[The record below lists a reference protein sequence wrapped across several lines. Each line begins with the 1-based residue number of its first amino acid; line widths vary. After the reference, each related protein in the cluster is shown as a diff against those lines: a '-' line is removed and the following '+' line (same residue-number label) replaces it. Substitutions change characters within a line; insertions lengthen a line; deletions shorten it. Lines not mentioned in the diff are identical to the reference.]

1 MQTLFSL
8 LWFFYPAALVS
19 LVVSIIIVLTKNLHI
34 GFTAKGHAGLEIQS
48 SHMVP
53 TPRIGGIAFMAG
65 LITSLFLVSK
75 ETGFLAMVMLGAAV
89 PVFLAGLA
97 EDIGIGASPKKRL
110 LAAMVSSLFMILLS
124 GYYVKSGVAPGL
136 DYLLGFAVIGGV
148 FTIFITAA
156 VCHAFNLVDG
166 LNGLA
171 MSIALLASSAMA
183 IMALQTGDFP
193 VAFMAGAIAASI
205 AGVLLLNFPLGKIFL
220 GDAGAYTLGFLVA
233 WTGVL
238 LITRNPEVSKW
249 AVLLAVFWPFMDTTA
264 AVLRRIRK
272 KAPIGEPDK
281 LHFHHVIKRVIDV
294 TLSSAE
300 NNTIAN
306 PLATVAM
313 LPFVA
318 LPPLL
323 GILTAQSVSAS
334 LMALAFSICMYFA
347 IKISIVRNFR
357 RIGRAAGE
365 RVSAPAQQ
373 PLREVASNEG
383 HLSRKEEPSQQAA

>member
-19 LVVSIIIVLTKNLHI
+19 LIVSIIIVLTKNLHI

-75 ETGFLAMVMLGAAV
+75 ETGFLAMVMLGAAI

-183 IMALQTGDFP
+183 IMALQTGDLP

-313 LPFVA
+313 MPFVA

-334 LMALAFSICMYFA
+334 LIALAFSIGMYFA

-357 RIGRAAGE
+357 RIGRTSFE
-365 RVSAPAQQ
+365 KVSGPVQQ